1 MFFKYWVEFDENGDI
16 IALHKDKRNC
26 PMCEEFI
33 VKLIPITRS
42 EYIMN
47 DDQKLDE
54 LISVVE
60 AKTIKFSMELDK
72 LDKTIKRMGG
82 KI

>member
-1 MFFKYWVEFDENGDI
+1 MLFKYWVEFDDNGDI
-16 IALHKDKRNC
+16 IALHKDKHSC
-26 PMCEEFI
+26 PRCKEFI

-42 EYIMN
+42 ECITN

-54 LISVVE
+54 LISVVD
-60 AKTIKFSMELDK
+60 AKTRKFSMELDK